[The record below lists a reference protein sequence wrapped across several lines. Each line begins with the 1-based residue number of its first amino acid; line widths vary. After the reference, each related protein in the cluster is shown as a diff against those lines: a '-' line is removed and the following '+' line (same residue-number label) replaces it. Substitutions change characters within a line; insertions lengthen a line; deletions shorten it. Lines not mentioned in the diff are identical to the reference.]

1 MDRLLPWILGFNEI
15 AKPLPEATRNEE
27 VEPIEWGPEREK
39 AFRIL
44 KGALL
49 KAPALG
55 IPYYTKPFKLYCAE
69 MKGVANG
76 VVVQTLGPH
85 ERPVAYYS
93 HILDPVI
100 RGTPFCIRA
109 VAAAAELG
117 TLL

>member
-1 MDRLLPWILGFNEI
+1 VDPNRVRVIQEL
-15 AKPLPEATRNEE
+15 NEE
-27 VEPIEWGPEREK
+27 VEPIKWGPEREK

-49 KAPALG
+49 KAPASG
-55 IPYYTKPFKLYCAE
+55 IPDYTKPFKLYCVE
-69 MKGVANG
+69 MKGVTNA

-93 HILDPVI
+93 YILDPVI

-109 VAAAAELG
+109 VAAAAGLVE
-117 TLL
+117 

>member
-1 MDRLLPWILGFNEI
+1 VDPDRVRVIQEL
-15 AKPLPEATRNEE
+15 NEE
-27 VEPIEWGPEREK
+27 VEPIKWGPEREK

-49 KAPALG
+49 KAPASG
-55 IPYYTKPFKLYCAE
+55 IPDYTKPFKLYCVE
-69 MKGVANG
+69 MKGVTNA

-85 ERPVAYYS
+85 GRPVAYYS

-109 VAAAAELG
+109 VAAAAGHPL
-117 TLL
+117 TDLSKLLVV